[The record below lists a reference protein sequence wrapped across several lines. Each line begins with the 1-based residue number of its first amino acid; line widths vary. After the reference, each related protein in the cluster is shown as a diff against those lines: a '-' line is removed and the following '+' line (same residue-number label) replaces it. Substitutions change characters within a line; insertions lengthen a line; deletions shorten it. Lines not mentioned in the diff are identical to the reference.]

1 MEKEVLTILRGIP
14 LPGNISSQVDVS
26 VKGNAGPP
34 PPLKALEVSDKFT
47 RSATQWPVS
56 QRTRLGRSFAISQP
70 TSSRLCLCAA
80 HDVHRSHGLQIR

>member
-34 PPLKALEVSDKFT
+34 PPSIEGTGGQRQIHEVSNPVASE
-47 RSATQWPVS
+47 SA
-56 QRTRLGRSFAISQP
+56 
-70 TSSRLCLCAA
+70 
-80 HDVHRSHGLQIR
+80 H